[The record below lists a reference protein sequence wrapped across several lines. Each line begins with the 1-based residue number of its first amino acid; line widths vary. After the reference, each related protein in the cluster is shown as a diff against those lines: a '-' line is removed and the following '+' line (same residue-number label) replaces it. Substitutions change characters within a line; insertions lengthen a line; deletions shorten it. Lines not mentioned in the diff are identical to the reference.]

1 MAQQLLFVPA
11 NASEY
16 APPLGARNALA
27 AGNFNPGN
35 DDQQSRCGGRPCPCE
50 CSRARR
56 NVAV

>member
-11 NASEY
+11 IASEY

-35 DDQQSRCGGRPCPCE
+35 DDQQSPCGGRP
-50 CSRARR
+50 ALA
-56 NVAV
+56 NAAALVVTWQ